1 MPGATIALRG
11 MAWDH
16 PRARDPLE
24 AISASWTRTSGVPVK
39 WDARPLKDFE
49 DQPLEELATTYDLV
63 LIDYPFM
70 GVAAESG
77 LIVPVDDWV
86 DAAYL
91 ADQAAHSVGSSYASY
106 TWTGRQWALAIDA
119 ACQVSAL
126 REDLWRAAGR
136 GPLPQTW
143 DEVAALAAD
152 CRNTPGSIAIPL
164 NPNHAYCTFLSV
176 GVSLVGANFWPAGE
190 HPEQAA
196 GVEALEFLRR
206 LARDLHPSSQSD
218 DPIGI
223 SDRMAGTDEIL
234 YVPLMFGYSNY
245 ARPAFRAKELRFGN
259 APRGRSGAIGS
270 VLGGV
275 GMALSSRSGNRDAA
289 AALAREIGSPAVQC
303 GAYARA
309 GGQPGH
315 GTAWESAEVN
325 TLTGGF
331 FKSTRA
337 TMNQAFMRPRVMGHR
352 RFQPLAGALVH
363 ACLWTDRMPVREC
376 LAEFGKL
383 VESLLPDW
391 GHTAPHSPAL
401 MQSQG
406 KSR

>member
-1 MPGATIALRG
+1 MPDAAIALRG

-24 AISASWTRTSGVPVK
+24 AISTNWTRTTGVPVK

-70 GVAAESG
+70 GIAAESG
-77 LIVPVDDWV
+77 LIVPVDNWV
-86 DAAYL
+86 AAAYL

-106 TWTGRQWALAIDA
+106 TWAGKQWALAIDA
-119 ACQVSAL
+119 ACQVSAV

-136 GPLPQTW
+136 GALPQTW
-143 DEVAALAAD
+143 DEVAILAAN
-152 CRNTPGSIAIPL
+152 CRNAPGRIAVPL
-164 NPNHAYCTFLSV
+164 NPNHAYCAFLSV
-176 GVSLVGANFWPAGE
+176 GVATIGADFWPAGA
-190 HPEQAA
+190 HVEQAA
-196 GVEALEFLRR
+196 AAETLEFLRR
-206 LARDLHPSSQSD
+206 LARDLHPASQGG

-223 SDRMAGTDEIL
+223 SDRMAGTDEVL

-245 ARPAFRAKELRFGN
+245 ARPAFRSKVLRFGN
-259 APRGRSGAIGS
+259 APRGRSGTIGS

-275 GMALSSRSGNRDAA
+275 GMALSSRSHNREAA
-289 AALAREIGSPAVQC
+289 AALAREIGSPAVQF
-303 GAYARA
+303 GPYARA

-315 GTAWESAEVN
+315 GAAWESAEVN
-325 TLTGGF
+325 ALTGGF

-337 TMNQAFMRPRVMGHR
+337 TMNQAFMRPRVTGHR
-352 RFQPLAGALVH
+352 RFQPLAGELIH
-363 ACLWTDRMPVREC
+363 ACIWTDRMPVRDC

-391 GHTAPHSPAL
+391 GRSPPRSPEL
-401 MQSQG
+401 MQSQ
-406 KSR
+406 RN